1 MAEKEM
7 KRRTRYITDKNFQ
20 ARYIVKALVLMLLI
34 SIIFAWT
41 VYRSGWIP
49 LVEKLSDVYPQKM
62 LVPILKAVNIKLIIN
77 LLLLVPIVI
86 LFAVYLS
93 HKIAGPLVRIERDIK
108 AVAKG
113 DLKMRLSL
121 RRKDELKSLAQSINE
136 MTESIEEMVRKNS
149 SSVAEMKEVTKELLA
164 TLEKTS
170 PSREESLQA
179 VGKLNKGIDE
189 ISDTL
194 SRYKLS

>member
-149 SSVAEMKEVTKELLA
+149 SSVAEMKEVTRKLLA